1 MTKRICSGKTGPRQS
16 IFLPLLVLLF
26 LSIPIFSQAADSQT
40 GTFTGKV
47 VGVSDGDTISVMRG
61 GRAVKVRLNGI
72 DCPENGQPF
81 GTRAKQYTRE
91 SQWPWFCLVIK

>member
-1 MTKRICSGKTGPRQS
+1 
-16 IFLPLLVLLF
+16 
-26 LSIPIFSQAADSQT
+26 
-40 GTFTGKV
+40 